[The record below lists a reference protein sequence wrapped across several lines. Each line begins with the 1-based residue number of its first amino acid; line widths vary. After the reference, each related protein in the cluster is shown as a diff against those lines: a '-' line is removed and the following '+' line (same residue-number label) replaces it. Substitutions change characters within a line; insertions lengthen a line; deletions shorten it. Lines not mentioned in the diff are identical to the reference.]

1 LIKPKEIAMLKKA
14 MKKVVKKT
22 IQPAG
27 KSTKLSIAVPNQ
39 LFGHVSLIEVY
50 TLPNFKG
57 FHALIGL
64 RDYPDKTI
72 AVMAT
77 QHHLQTLLEA
87 GLISGNL
94 VAIDVAAPA
103 SPNPLGNGWT
113 VDIFKMTGG
122 ILYSFT

>member
-1 LIKPKEIAMLKKA
+1 MLKKT
-14 MKKVVKKT
+14 MKKVMKKT
-22 IQPAG
+22 IKPAG

-87 GLISGNL
+87 GLVSGNL
-94 VAIDVAAPA
+94 VAIDVAAAA

-122 ILYSFT
+122 ILYSFK